1 MPRLSVW
8 FIRASLLYLLL
19 GFFFGGLILAP
30 KGIPFYAPVWILF
43 PLHVEFLL
51 VGWLVQLALGA
62 AFWILPRFSGAAP
75 RGPATLVWV
84 SFALL
89 NAGILLAALQIW
101 LPAALLIGRIAETLG
116 ALLFVVGSW
125 RRVKPSG
132 AFK

>member
-1 MPRLSVW
+1 V
-8 FIRASLLYLLL
+8 
-19 GFFFGGLILAP
+19 
-30 KGIPFYAPVWILF
+30 
-43 PLHVEFLL
+43 
-51 VGWLVQLALGA
+51 
-62 AFWILPRFSGAAP
+62 
-75 RGPATLVWV
+75 TLVWV

-101 LPAALLIGRIAETLG
+101 LPAALLIGRIAEALG